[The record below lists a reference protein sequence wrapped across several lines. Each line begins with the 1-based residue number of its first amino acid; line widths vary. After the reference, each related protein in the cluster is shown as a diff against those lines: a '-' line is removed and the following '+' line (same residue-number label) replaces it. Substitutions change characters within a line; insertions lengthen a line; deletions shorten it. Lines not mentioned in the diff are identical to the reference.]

1 MAGSD
6 LKAKRLDGTGSAAV
20 GPARI
25 RQLQVKTTT
34 GSPRLVITNGN
45 GGGIVIDVDL
55 NASDTH
61 SVNIP
66 DEGLRVSDIYVSE
79 FTACTSV
86 TVFYS

>member
-6 LKAKRLDGTGSAAV
+6 LKSKRLAGTGSAAV

-34 GSPRLVITNGN
+34 GSPRLVITDGD
-45 GGGIVIDVDL
+45 GGSIAIDVDL

-66 DEGLRVSDIYVSE
+66 DEGLRVSDIYVSV

-86 TVFYS
+86 TVFL

>member
-6 LKAKRLDGTGSAAV
+6 LKSKRLAGTGSAAV

-34 GSPRLVITNGN
+34 GSPRLVITDGD
-45 GGGIVIDVDL
+45 GGSIAIDVDL

-66 DEGLRVSDIYVSE
+66 DEGLRVSDIYVSV